1 MSSIIPNSLDKLM
14 IEPLGQ
20 LGKLDLHLV
29 MMIQQDQRGPRRTRS
44 WLGELSL
51 AFWCAEPDSRVLAMS
66 AQEADAAFDNPRQ
79 PQELDDDEELK
90 RAIAMSEEESRA
102 PKRQKREETPE
113 EERKMLEE

>member
-1 MSSIIPNSLDKLM
+1 MSFRLL
-14 IEPLGQ
+14 
-20 LGKLDLHLV
+20 
-29 MMIQQDQRGPRRTRS
+29 
-44 WLGELSL
+44 
-51 AFWCAEPDSRVLAMS
+51 FWRVEADSRVLAMS